1 MTTIFSIDNL
11 AATRLWDMRQK
22 QILNLEGYNLS
33 VDQIEVMCQKYRELG
48 QVGKDT
54 MMNMQYYESFGNF
67 ILLLLSVIIIL
78 CILLTLQYIIKDA
91 FSMLRT

>member
-1 MTTIFSIDNL
+1 
-11 AATRLWDMRQK
+11 MRQK

>member
-1 MTTIFSIDNL
+1 
-11 AATRLWDMRQK
+11 MRQK

-54 MMNMQYYESFGNF
+54 MMNMQYYESFANF